1 MRANY
6 RNLKL
11 SIHETT
17 KYLEL
22 FLKNLLLNEKNE
34 LRNRDMYIGAILTE
48 KADIGFEKTGHS
60 NEKPDIGDKET
71 GHSTDYPFIER
82 DVELSSTSRFYIKKL
97 FNKFG
102 WDDFFG
108 RTEVMKTLN
117 LKESRSSEFLSL
129 LLRRK
134 LIEPVSGHGKGKY
147 KFKKTSND

>member
-48 KADIGFEKTGHS
+48 KPDIGFEKTGHLA
-60 NEKPDIGDKET
+60 
-71 GHSTDYPFIER
+71 DYSFIENNI
-82 DVELSSTSRFYIKKL
+82 DLSATNRFHAKAL
-97 FNKFG
+97 FDKFG

-117 LKESRSSEFLSL
+117 LKESRSSEFLL
-129 LLRRK
+129 C
-134 LIEPVSGHGKGKY
+134 Y
-147 KFKKTSND
+147 

>member
-6 RNLKL
+6 TNLKL
-11 SIHETT
+11 GIYETT

-34 LRNRDMYIGAILTE
+34 LRNRDMYIGAVLTE
-48 KADIGFEKTGHS
+48 KPDIGFEKTGHS
-60 NEKPDIGDKET
+60 NEKADIGDKET
-71 GHSTDYPFIER
+71 GHLADYSFIENNI
-82 DVELSSTSRFYIKKL
+82 DLSATNRFHAKAL
-97 FNKFG
+97 FDKFG
-102 WDDFFG
+102 WNDFFG

-147 KFKKTSND
+147 KFKKTNND

>member
-48 KADIGFEKTGHS
+48 KPDIGFEKTGHS
-60 NEKPDIGDKET
+60 NEKPDIWLIIHLLKIILIYLQRIVFMLKRY
-71 GHSTDYPFIER
+71 ST
-82 DVELSSTSRFYIKKL
+82 
-97 FNKFG
+97 
-102 WDDFFG
+102 
-108 RTEVMKTLN
+108 N
-117 LKESRSSEFLSL
+117 LGGTTFLGEQRL
-129 LLRRK
+129 
-134 LIEPVSGHGKGKY
+134 
-147 KFKKTSND
+147 